1 MEHAIEISFDDV
13 DPKIAPQLR
22 AYAERRL
29 SFALRR
35 FQEHVRHVRLRLTDV
50 NGPKHGVDARCAV
63 TARLTNGKELFVE
76 ATTAW
81 PFRSVTQAAGR
92 LSEAVRRVSSCNHA
106 FHSEGSSHASSSRTH
121 TRRIRNRTGR
131 HAGGLVPGQ

>member
-1 MEHAIEISFDDV
+1 MEHAIEISMDDV
-13 DPKIAPQLR
+13 DPDIAPQLR

-35 FQEHVRHVRLRLTDV
+35 FQGQVRHIRLRLTDV
-50 NGPKHGVDARCAV
+50 NGPRHGVDARCAV
-63 TARLTNGKELFVE
+63 TAHLANGKQLFVE

-92 LSEAVRRVSSCNHA
+92 LSEAIRRISSCNQA
-106 FHSEGSSHASSSRTH
+106 FHSEGSLRHVSRRS
-121 TRRIRNRTGR
+121 RRDRL
-131 HAGGLVPGQ
+131 A

>member
-1 MEHAIEISFDDV
+1 MEHAIEISMDDV
-13 DPKIAPQLR
+13 DPDIAPQLR

-35 FQEHVRHVRLRLTDV
+35 FHEHVRHVRVRLTDV
-50 NGPKHGVDARCAV
+50 NGPRHGVDARCAV
-63 TARLTNGKELFVE
+63 TAQLTDGKELFVE

-92 LSEAVRRVSSCNHA
+92 LSEVIRRISSCNRP
-106 FHSEGSSHASSSRTH
+106 FRSEGSP
-121 TRRIRNRTGR
+121 RRISR
-131 HAGGLVPGQ
+131 HLRRDRLD

>member
-1 MEHAIEISFDDV
+1 MEHAIEISMDDV
-13 DPKIAPQLR
+13 DPHIAPQLR

-35 FQEHVRHVRLRLTDV
+35 FQEHVRHVRVRLTDV
-50 NGPKHGVDARCAV
+50 NGPRHGVDARCAV
-63 TARLTNGKELFVE
+63 TAHLTNGKEVFVE

-92 LSEAVRRVSSCNHA
+92 LSEAIRRISSCNRP
-106 FHSEGSSHASSSRTH
+106 FQSEGSSQRESGH
-121 TRRIRNRTGR
+121 
-131 HAGGLVPGQ
+131 

>member
-1 MEHAIEISFDDV
+1 MEHAIEITMDDM
-13 DPKIAPQLR
+13 DPEIAPQLR

-35 FQEHVRHVRLRLTDV
+35 FQEHVRHVRVRVTDI
-50 NGPKHGVDARCAV
+50 NGPRHGVDARCAV
-63 TARLTNGKELFVE
+63 TAHLADGQELFVE

-92 LSEAVRRVSSCNHA
+92 LSEAIRRISSCNRP
-106 FHSEGSSHASSSRTH
+106 FQSEGSRRSSRRL
-121 TRRIRNRTGR
+121 RRERL
-131 HAGGLVPGQ
+131 A

>member
-1 MEHAIEISFDDV
+1 MEHAIEISIDDV
-13 DPKIAPQLR
+13 NPDIAARLR

-29 SFALRR
+29 AFALRR
-35 FQEHVRHVRLRLTDV
+35 FDGQVRHIRLRLTDV

-63 TARLTNGKELFVE
+63 TAHLTNGKQLFVE

-92 LSEAVRRVSSCNHA
+92 LSEAVRRVSSCNQP
-106 FHSEGSSHASSSRTH
+106 FHSEGSLRRSPRHSR
-121 TRRIRNRTGR
+121 RDRL
-131 HAGGLVPGQ
+131 A

>member
-1 MEHAIEISFDDV
+1 MQHAIEIRMDDV
-13 DPKIAPQLR
+13 EPDIAPELR

-35 FQEHVRHVRLRLTDV
+35 FQEHVRHVRVRLTDG
-50 NGPKHGVDARCAV
+50 NGPRHGVDARCAV
-63 TARLTNGKELFVE
+63 TAHLTNGKEVFVE

-92 LSEAVRRVSSCNHA
+92 LSEAVRRLSSCNRS
-106 FHSEGSSHASSSRTH
+106 FQSEGSSGRAYRRSR
-121 TRRIRNRTGR
+121 RDRL
-131 HAGGLVPGQ
+131 A

>member
-1 MEHAIEISFDDV
+1 MEHAIEISMDDV
-13 DPKIAPQLR
+13 APDIAPQLR
-22 AYAERRL
+22 AYAERRV

-35 FQEHVRHVRLRLTDV
+35 FQEHVRHVRVRLTDL

-81 PFRSVTQAAGR
+81 PFRSVTQATGR
-92 LSEAVRRVSSCNHA
+92 LSEAIRRISSCNRP
-106 FHSEGSSHASSSRTH
+106 FQSEGSSRRLSRRL
-121 TRRIRNRTGR
+121 RRDRL
-131 HAGGLVPGQ
+131 A

>member
-1 MEHAIEISFDDV
+1 MEHVVEISMDDV
-13 DPKIAPQLR
+13 DPDIAPELR

-35 FQEHVRHVRLRLTDV
+35 FQEHVRHVRVRLTDV
-50 NGPKHGVDARCAV
+50 NGPRHGVDARCAV
-63 TARLTNGKELFVE
+63 TAHLTNGKELFVE

-92 LSEAVRRVSSCNHA
+92 LSEAIRRITSCNQPL
-106 FHSEGSSHASSSRTH
+106 HSERLSRPSQ
-121 TRRIRNRTGR
+121 R
-131 HAGGLVPGQ
+131 HSRPDRLA

>member
-1 MEHAIEISFDDV
+1 MEHAIEISIDDV
-13 DPKIAPQLR
+13 DPDLAPQLR

-35 FQEHVRHVRLRLTDV
+35 FQEHVRHVRLRLTDS
-50 NGPKHGVDARCAV
+50 NGPRHGVDARCAV
-63 TARLTNGKELFVE
+63 TAHLANGTELFVE

-92 LSEAVRRVSSCNHA
+92 LSEAIRRISSCNQP
-106 FHSEGSSHASSSRTH
+106 FHSEGSF
-121 TRRIRNRTGR
+121 RRSARRFRRNRL
-131 HAGGLVPGQ
+131 A

>member
-1 MEHAIEISFDDV
+1 MEHAIEISIDDV
-13 DPKIAPQLR
+13 DPDIAPQLR

-35 FQEHVRHVRLRLTDV
+35 FQDHIRHVRVRLTDV

-63 TARLTNGKELFVE
+63 TAHLANGQEVFVE

-92 LSEAVRRVSSCNHA
+92 LSEAIRRISSCNRS
-106 FHSEGSSHASSSRTH
+106 FQSEGLSRLDSVH
-121 TRRIRNRTGR
+121 SRRDRL
-131 HAGGLVPGQ
+131 A

>member
-1 MEHAIEISFDDV
+1 MEHAIEITLDHV
-13 DPKIAPQLR
+13 DPEIAPQLR

-35 FQEHVRHVRLRLTDV
+35 FQEHVRHLRLRMTDV
-50 NGPKHGVDARCAV
+50 NGPKHGVDARCSV
-63 TARLTNGKELFVE
+63 TAQLTNGKQLFVE

-92 LSEAVRRVSSCNHA
+92 LNEAIRRI
-106 FHSEGSSHASSSRTH
+106 SSRNQL
-121 TRRIRNRTGR
+121 RSRTGALR
-131 HAGGLVPGQ
+131 NTV

>member
-1 MEHAIEISFDDV
+1 MEHSIEVTIDKV
-13 DPKIAPQLR
+13 NPELAPQLR

-35 FQEHVRHVRLRLTDV
+35 FHQHVRHVRLRVTDV

-63 TARLTNGKELFVE
+63 TAQLTNGRRLFVE
-76 ATTAW
+76 ATSAW

-92 LSEAVRRVSSCNHA
+92 LSEAVRRVSSCNKS
-106 FHSEGSSHASSSRTH
+106 FHSEGAH
-121 TRRIRNRTGR
+121 
-131 HAGGLVPGQ
+131 